1 MVFDGFR
8 ESITSSGRISWNADV
23 EAAAC
28 FDDEKVALISLQHT
42 DWLINRLIDWGFN
55 GIFSIVSFP
64 EQQKFLNLLF
74 KNMEQSVVCT
84 QTNPLKFC
92 CV

>member
-42 DWLINRLIDWGFN
+42 D
-55 GIFSIVSFP
+55 
-64 EQQKFLNLLF
+64 
-74 KNMEQSVVCT
+74 
-84 QTNPLKFC
+84 
-92 CV
+92 